1 MTDLLALQK
10 QFILSHLRPGGVAV
24 DYTMGN
30 GHDTLFLSQT
40 VGNDGKV
47 YAFDVQKEALDSTRS
62 LLEKENA
69 PENYTLIL
77 DSHHNA
83 DKYVAEKVNAGMF
96 NLGWLP
102 GSDRSVT
109 TKRETTLPAIMGAIE
124 RMAPD
129 SIVLVAVYPGH
140 PEGDAEGKMISEY
153 LSTLDRHH
161 YMCAIFRIMNSP
173 TSPFFFIIE
182 NK

>member
-10 QFILSHLRPGGVAV
+10 QFILAHLRSGGVAV

-40 VGNDGKV
+40 VGENGKV
-47 YAFDVQKEALDSTRS
+47 YAFDVQQAALDSTKK
-62 LLEKENA
+62 LLETSSA

-83 DKYVAEKVNAGMF
+83 NKYVAEKVNAGMF

-109 TKRETTLPAIMGAIE
+109 TKRETTLPAIQDAIS
-124 RMAPD
+124 RMAD
-129 SIVLVAVYPGH
+129 DAIVLVAVYPGH
-140 PEGDAEGKMISEY
+140 PEGDAEGKMIADY
-153 LSTLDRHH
+153 LSTLDRHR

>member
-10 QFILSHLRPGGVAV
+10 QFILSHLREGGVAV

-47 YAFDVQKEALDSTRS
+47 YAFDVQQAAVDSTEK
-62 LLEKENA
+62 LLKEENA

-83 DKYVAEKVNAGMF
+83 GNYVKEKVNAGMF

-109 TKRETTLPAIMGAIE
+109 TKRETTLPAIQGAIE
-124 RMAPD
+124 RMADD

-140 PEGDAEGKMISEY
+140 PEGDAEGKLISDY
-153 LSTLDRHH
+153 LSTLDRHR
-161 YMCAIFRIMNSP
+161 YMCALFRIINSP